1 MRALSNIANAS
12 SACESAPS
20 GSRDLIGYGANP
32 PRIDLPGSALVAVN
46 IVINYEE
53 GAEFAL
59 VDGDETRET
68 TSESVYAVPAGL
80 RDLLQES
87 AFEYGS
93 RVGIWRLMRILDQA
107 DVVAT
112 VFACG
117 RALERNVDVAEA
129 FVARGYDFVG
139 HGYRWRSHLEL
150 SEAEERHEIIQAID
164 SIERTTGQRIDGW
177 FTRALPSENTR
188 RLVVEQGLSY
198 DCDSL
203 ADDLPYYV
211 DVDGRSHLVV
221 PYALDV
227 NDIRFWKGSLATGR
241 DWLGYATDAFD
252 MLYADARMDGVPR
265 LLSVGLHP
273 RIIGRPARA
282 HALMSLLQHLKRHER
297 VWFCR
302 RNDYAELWRTQF
314 QPPVGRGGGAP

>member
-1 MRALSNIANAS
+1 VAHVVD
-12 SACESAPS
+12 APGKGVS
-20 GSRDLIGYGANP
+20 PTAGTRDLVGYGARP
-32 PRIDLPGSALVAVN
+32 PKMELPDSALVAVN

-59 VDGDETRET
+59 VDGDETREA
-68 TSESVYAVPAGL
+68 TSESVYDVPTGL

-93 RVGIWRLMRILDQA
+93 RVGVWRVMRILDRA
-107 DVVAT
+107 GVVAT

-117 RALERNVDVAEA
+117 RALERNVDVAAA
-129 FVARGYDFVG
+129 FVTRGYDFVG

-150 SEAEERHEIIQAID
+150 SEEDERREIIEAIE
-164 SIERTTGQRIDGW
+164 SIERTTGQRIEGW

-188 RLVVEQGLSY
+188 RLLVEQGLSY
-198 DCDSL
+198 DSDSL
-203 ADDLPYYV
+203 ADDVPFYV
-211 DVDGRSHLVV
+211 DVEGQPHLVV

-227 NDIRFWKGSLATGR
+227 NDIRFWKGSLTTGR
-241 DWLGYATDAFD
+241 EWLNYATDAFD
-252 MLYADARMDGVPR
+252 MLYADAQMDGVPR

-273 RIIGRPARA
+273 RIIGRPSRA
-282 HALMSLLQHLKRHER
+282 HALMRLLEHVKQRER

-302 RNDYAELWRTQF
+302 RNDYAAMWRGQF
-314 QPPVGRGGGAP
+314 LPPVPTSGD